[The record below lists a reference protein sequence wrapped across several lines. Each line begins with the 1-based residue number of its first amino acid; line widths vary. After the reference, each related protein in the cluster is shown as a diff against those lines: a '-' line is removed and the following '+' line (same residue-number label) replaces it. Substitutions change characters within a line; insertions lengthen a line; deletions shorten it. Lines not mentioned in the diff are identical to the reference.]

1 MGKTRL
7 WGWVAVVCLATLLA
21 GCGDPAQEAPAENPP
36 TTEPETR
43 EETSEAM
50 KLYVQVG
57 GRTFPAAWE
66 DNEAAAALQERLAQ
80 GPMALELRDYAG
92 FEKVGPLGE
101 TLPTRNRQITTR
113 AGDIVLY
120 QGDQIV
126 VFYGTNTWQYTPLAH
141 VDDLTGWAEALGGG
155 DVTVTFSLER

>member
-1 MGKTRL
+1 MGKIRL
-7 WGWVAVVCLATLLA
+7 WGWIAAACLATLLA
-21 GCGDPAQEAPAENPP
+21 GCGASAQKALAENPQ
-36 TTEPETR
+36 TTEPEIR

-57 GRTFPAAWE
+57 GRTFTAAWE
-66 DNEAAAALQERLAQ
+66 NNEAAAALQERLAQ
-80 GPMALELRDYAG
+80 GPMALALQDYAG

-101 TLPTRNRQITTR
+101 TLPTRNRQITTQ

-126 VFYGTNTWQYTPLAH
+126 VFYGTNTWRYTPLAH
-141 VDDLTGWAEALGGG
+141 VDDLTGWAEALGSG